1 MTAPLKLHAFRLLA
15 LCIPLLAGCAGA
27 QATEDAEDWK
37 MFGRA
42 LVLVQTVTSAAA
54 SSDDP
59 RAAERSVEQILSGK
73 HGEANR
79 LAGDILDEALTDMP
93 AQYRGTFLA
102 VARDMATIARRDAAR
117 ESGGSDAAA
126 ALQARKDLA
135 AMGLQYHDAG
145 QFLEAVKRN
154 DALAVELFLAG
165 RGVNVDARDAGGRG
179 ALEIARAAGNTQMAR
194 LLARPR

>member
-1 MTAPLKLHAFRLLA
+1 MRKVFWLAAVMVAVPLFVPPARA
-15 LCIPLLAGCAGA
+15 DA
-27 QATEDAEDWK
+27 QGLGELRRRAE
-37 MFGRA
+37 
-42 LVLVQTVTSAAA
+42 
-54 SSDDP
+54 
-59 RAAERSVEQILSGK
+59 
-73 HGEANR
+73 EAKK
-79 LAGDILDEALTDMP
+79 
-93 AQYRGTFLA
+93 
-102 VARDMATIARRDAAR
+102 
-117 ESGGSDAAA
+117 
-126 ALQARKDLA
+126 ALQARKNLA